1 VESRKSK
8 EAEIR
13 AERKA
18 QEQQGVYKRMSA
30 KEHCDR
36 VKFDP
41 KKVATH
47 LPDSGFKLIY
57 PCEEDLYIKIQK
69 KATEMW

>member
-1 VESRKSK
+1 
-8 EAEIR
+8 
-13 AERKA
+13 
-18 QEQQGVYKRMSA
+18 MSA

-41 KKVATH
+41 KKVETH

-69 KATEMW
+69 RATEMW